1 MRGKVVPIGQRR
13 VTEAFAYL
21 DQAAVALGTNPA
33 GAARKLRNKGIEPQ
47 ALVAPGAKARK
58 VVPVDA
64 VARLRGGDDPA
75 LDRIGSD
82 WVGTTDAAGILGT
95 DPPNVEKL
103 LTRRDVK
110 AQFLTLGTRKMRV
123 YPRTEVERV
132 STNGRRG
139 A

>member
-1 MRGKVVPIGQRR
+1 MVPIGQRR

-47 ALVAPGAKARK
+47 ALSASGAKARK

-64 VARLRGGDDPA
+64 VARLLGGDES
-75 LDRIGSD
+75 LDRITSD

-139 A
+139 AV